1 MKNWK
6 IWTAC
11 IAIFV
16 AGAVS
21 GILGTGMVIKHHFDS
36 FGRGPEFRE
45 KLQGKIIGHLQN
57 ELDLPDSQMPPI
69 IIEVEKTM
77 DKMHEFRRQN
87 GPKLRAILDD
97 GVRRV
102 KTHLSPEKQAE
113 LDEMVKNH
121 RHRKFSLFRL
131 PPPPPPGP

>member
-6 IWTAC
+6 IWIAC
-11 IAIFV
+11 LAIFA
-16 AGAVS
+16 AGAVT

-36 FGRGPEFRE
+36 FSRGPEFRE
-45 KLQGKIIGHLQN
+45 RLQGKIIERLQD
-57 ELDLPDSQMPPI
+57 ELNLPDSQMAPI
-69 IIEVEKTM
+69 IIEVGKTLDRM
-77 DKMHEFRRQN
+77 QEFRRQN
-87 GPKLRAILDD
+87 GPQLKAILDD
-97 GVRRV
+97 GVNRV
-102 KTHLSPEKQAE
+102 KQHLSPEKQVK